1 MPLIISPKVREK
13 LANKT
18 PPVTEAEVH
27 ECFWNRTGKTLID
40 DREEHRTKPPTRW
53 FISETAAGR
62 RLKVVFIRSPS
73 GDHILKTAYDPDEAE
88 ELIYEQ
94 EAGF

>member
-1 MPLIISPKVREK
+1 MALIIGPKVRDK

-18 PPVTEAEVH
+18 PPVLGKEVY
-27 ECFWNRTGKTLID
+27 ECFWNRIGKTIID
-40 DREEHRTKPPTRW
+40 DRDEHRSIPPTRW
-53 FISETAAGR
+53 FIAETATGR
-62 RLKVVFIRSPS
+62 RLKIVFIRTLN

-94 EAGF
+94 QAGL